1 MGSARHLLTEGK
13 GPEAPLPRLQG
24 SIDHGTMRCA
34 LATVGGVVM
43 LQVPLRRLWL
53 DLC

>member
-13 GPEAPLPRLQG
+13 GPEAALPCLQG

-34 LATVGGVVM
+34 LATVGGRGDATGPPAQA
-43 LQVPLRRLWL
+43 LA
-53 DLC
+53 